1 MILPFRFFEFP
12 LGGLWRNFS
21 VISGDG
27 KRSSIV
33 WRRWTLHPE
42 CRRQQFL
49 IQCLDY
55 VLYSNKGRGSG
66 GGIGAGSGLTGGLAD
81 LFGPSKTV
89 INHSVFDV
97 FWKKRQ
103 GINFII

>member
-1 MILPFRFFEFP
+1 MEALDVASRVPEAAIPNPMLRLCIIFLPMG
-12 LGGLWRNFS
+12 GGL
-21 VISGDG
+21 G
-27 KRSSIV
+27 
-33 WRRWTLHPE
+33 E
-42 CRRQQFL
+42 
-49 IQCLDY
+49 
-55 VLYSNKGRGSG
+55 
-66 GGIGAGSGLTGGLAD
+66 GIGAGPGFAGGLAD